1 MSESRN
7 APGWARHFFYRAEFT
22 RTTWKLRLGLV
33 ALVLLSAWLTRGWWT
48 VAIGRSL
55 VCEANAAPSD
65 AILVEN
71 FDPSYLVFERAARLR
86 NAGIAKRVL
95 VPVPTDSEASD
106 PNPVDVGIADLLA
119 RLAHVGAIETV
130 AVREV
135 EPISLTAALD
145 LQRFVEREHIH
156 SILVVSPFFRSRRSN
171 LVYERTLGRSGVTIH
186 CDPVEGTRGTS
197 TWTRSWHG
205 IEDVTEQ
212 WIKLQYYRFYVLP
225 FRAP

>member
-1 MSESRN
+1 MRESGN
-7 APGWARHFFYRAEFT
+7 VSHWTRHFFYRAEFT
-22 RTTWKLRLGLV
+22 KTTWKFRLGLV
-33 ALVLLSAWLTRGWWT
+33 AVLLLSAWLTRGWWT
-48 VAIGRSL
+48 TVVARSL

-86 NAGIAKRVL
+86 QAGVAKRVL
-95 VPVPTDSEASD
+95 VPVPTDSEASGPD
-106 PNPVDVGIADLLA
+106 PVAAGIAELLA
-119 RLAHVGAIETV
+119 RLARVGTIELLP
-130 AVREV
+130 VREI

-145 LQRFVEREHIH
+145 LQRFVEREDIR
-156 SILVVSPFFRSRRSN
+156 SLLVLSPYFRSRRSS
-171 LVYERTLGRSGVTIH
+171 LVYEQTLGRSGVSIH
-186 CDPVEGTRGTS
+186 CDPVEGTRGIS

-212 WIKLQYYRFYVLP
+212 WLKLQYYRFYVLP